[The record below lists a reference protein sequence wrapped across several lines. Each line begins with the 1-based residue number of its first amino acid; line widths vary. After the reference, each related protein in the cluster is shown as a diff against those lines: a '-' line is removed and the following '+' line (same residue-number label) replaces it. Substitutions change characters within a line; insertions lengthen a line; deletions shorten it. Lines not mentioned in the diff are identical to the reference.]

1 MVMRGCRF
9 AMSMKAARRS
19 FHNRS
24 SSAVLSRAVRA
35 GQVSRRTKITMIIVA
50 TMSVNAIGHVTRPEF
65 ADFNI
70 GRWTLCVERFFQAL
84 IEQEHDHEQ
93 EERGR
98 RLSAKKVPPPTPD
111 GREGRLF
118 PPEQSSKT
126 LRLLNEL

>member
-70 GRWTLCVERFFQAL
+70 RRWTLCVERFFQAL

-93 EERGR
+93 EQEERGR
-98 RLSAKKVPPPTPD
+98 RLSPKKYRPPHPMGVKGGCSP
-111 GREGRLF
+111 
-118 PPEQSSKT
+118 QNN
-126 LRLLNEL
+126 LRKL